1 MFVDTND
8 GILRE
13 TAKEP
18 RNKIL
23 LVKEKKI
30 KDDYSQQVRKMNWI
44 ATGAAIG
51 IVLLWTA
58 VLIFSKQIIGST
70 SEQTNF
76 LELINSVNTL
86 FTGLV
91 LAGVIYTVLLQRIE
105 LRHNTFEITAQKLQ
119 FKKQNKILLIE
130 ILY

>member
-76 LELINSVNTL
+76 LELRITL
-86 FTGLV
+86 FMSM
-91 LAGVIYTVLLQRIE
+91 
-105 LRHNTFEITAQKLQ
+105 HC
-119 FKKQNKILLIE
+119 
-130 ILY
+130 